1 MLYRALLIT
10 ITLAIATL
18 ASVQPAGANEADR
31 TAETA
36 PAQLHL
42 PESWMLQFAGVRPI
56 PQLRPP
62 RAKRPVALPVL
73 YVTLGVLQGL
83 DVYTTSKNLQAG
95 AVELN
100 PILQPVAG
108 NWAATA
114 LLKAASTATTIYV
127 AEKLWKKNRT
137 AAVVAMVTSNVLMSS
152 VVARNVRNLQYR

>member
-1 MLYRALLIT
+1 MT
-10 ITLAIATL
+10 ITLAISAL
-18 ASVQPAGANEADR
+18 ASVQPAGANEAGR
-31 TAETA
+31 TVETA

-42 PESWMLQFAGVRPI
+42 PENWTGQFAAVRPI
-56 PQLRPP
+56 PQVRSPQGRRPT
-62 RAKRPVALPVL
+62 ALPVL

-100 PILQPVAG
+100 PVLQPVAG

-114 LLKAASTATTIYV
+114 VLKAASTATTIYV

-137 AAVVAMVTSNVLMSS
+137 AAVVAMVTSNVLMST